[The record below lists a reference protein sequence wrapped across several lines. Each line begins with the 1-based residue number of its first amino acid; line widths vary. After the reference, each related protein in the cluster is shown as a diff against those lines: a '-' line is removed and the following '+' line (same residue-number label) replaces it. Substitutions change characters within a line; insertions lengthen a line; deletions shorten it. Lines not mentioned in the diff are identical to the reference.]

1 MNLPPSL
8 ICPTASRNS
17 ARRGAA
23 GFTLPEVLISAVV
36 FVLLVSGV
44 IFAHLFGLSMFRI
57 TETTLSA
64 TDDARK
70 TIGRMADE
78 IRTARATWIG
88 DVKNGV
94 FEARLDGESQ
104 QGTSLLIQPT
114 GGSSNFIIYFVNPS
128 DSTFRRTTSDPDSAS
143 ILAES
148 ITNTVIFSAQDY
160 SGNVLTNN
168 QNNRAIRVNL
178 EFYQPRRYR
187 QLADYYKLET
197 AVTRRSLE

>member
-1 MNLPPSL
+1 MKLLPSFPCRL
-8 ICPTASRNS
+8 PHRRRTV
-17 ARRGAA
+17 RGAG

-36 FVLLVSGV
+36 FVVLVSGV
-44 IFAHLFGLSMFRI
+44 LFAHIFGLSMFRI

-70 TIGRMADE
+70 TIGRMAEE
-78 IRTARATWIG
+78 IRAARATWIG
-88 DVKNGV
+88 EVKDGV
-94 FEARLDGESQ
+94 FEARLDGETQ
-104 QGTSLLIQPT
+104 QGTGLLIQPR
-114 GGSSNFIIYFVNPS
+114 GSSSNFIIYFVNPS
-128 DSTFRRTTSDPDSAS
+128 DKTFRRTTSHPDSAN

-148 ITNTVIFSAQDY
+148 VTNLMVFSARDY
-160 SGNVLTNN
+160 SGDVLTNN
-168 QNNRAIRVNL
+168 QNNRAIHVSL